1 MLDAVIATDSAGEVL
16 IERYFAPT
24 ISRKEIEPVLK
35 FIQSQKQIPP
45 FFSSFGT
52 VYVLNAFNNV
62 IMIGLT
68 QNEENTLMATSLI
81 NKITEMLDSTLQPSL
96 TTETLKVDYS
106 IAYGII
112 DQFIDSGFPFLD
124 ELNLIQSSKTNVLGD
139 KLNVDIRSPWRAAF
153 HQPLKQQDIKIIVK
167 EHIFSR
173 INSQGKSE
181 LLLVK
186 GDINM
191 SNKLNEPAN
200 MSLTFTIPGK
210 LDDFSFHRC
219 VDPSLYL
226 SKTIQ
231 FIPPEG
237 DFTLMSYTTQPKIT
251 ALPIYIIPKFTWTK
265 TSVLFEIS
273 LRIDQQY
280 TKAMH
285 NAQIKFSL
293 PQEVSQPSLACASGD
308 VKFHKD
314 DNTIIWNIEP
324 SADKQLLSMAGSAS
338 IPDGFNNEA
347 SNITIYT
354 NFSISGLS
362 ISGVKVESPELMNP
376 MKCTKVIEYL
386 TLSGQYIFN
395 VA

>member
-1 MLDAVIATDSAGEVL
+1 MLDAVISTDFEGEVL
-16 IERYFAPT
+16 IERYFKTT

-35 FIQSQKQIPP
+35 FIKSQKQIPP

-52 VYVLNAFNNV
+52 VYVLNVFNNL
-62 IMIGLT
+62 IIIGLT
-68 QNEENTLMATSLI
+68 QNESNILMATSLI
-81 NKITEMLDSTLQPSL
+81 NKITEMLNSILQPSL
-96 TTETLKVDYS
+96 TVETLKVDYS

-139 KLNVDIRSPWRAAF
+139 KLNVDIRSPWRAVY
-153 HQPLKQQDIKIIVK
+153 HQPLKSQEIKLVVQ
-167 EHIFSR
+167 EQIFSR

-186 GDINM
+186 GEINM
-191 SNKLNEPAN
+191 ANKINEPAN

-226 SKTIQ
+226 AKTIQ

-237 DFTLMSYTTQPKIT
+237 DFTLMTYTTQPKIT

-265 TSVLFEIS
+265 TSVLFEIT
-273 LRIDQQY
+273 LRIEQQY
-280 TKAMH
+280 TKTMH

-293 PQEVSQPSLACASGD
+293 PNGISQPSLACASGD
-308 VKFHKD
+308 VKFLKE
-314 DNTIIWNIEP
+314 NRTIQWNIDP

-338 IPDGFNNEA
+338 IPDEFNKDA

-354 NFSISGLS
+354 NFSISGIS
-362 ISGVKVESPELMNP
+362 ISGIKIEPPEIMNP
-376 MKCTKVIEYL
+376 MKCTKIVEYI